1 MQQRKVSPH
10 TSQVLK
16 QTPTERAAIVIGML
30 VSEDPFIAE
39 QILRSLDPRVLA
51 RIFASLKKLPALD
64 GDTVDQVLGE
74 FLDLVRSSKGAS
86 SANSNSNREAILNR
100 LEQKLLSNRPRGAAA
115 NHSGQQRSNRERD
128 DNSVYLSEI
137 NTSRQ
142 IQSLQQLLESID
154 AEILLDFANK
164 ESLPAVCLALSMA
177 PSETAANVLRRTKTE
192 RATELI
198 LGISQLN
205 EVTDVAIDT
214 LIESIEALQ
223 AQHRRTVRLGGFENG
238 TARVVSLLSALE
250 PSKREALIERLATM
264 PEAAPQQLAA
274 SVRKSLVTMQHLA
287 KLLPRD
293 LSLVLA
299 QTRDGAL
306 ALALVNQPEPIIQK
320 LLAALST
327 RRRECVQEE
336 LLQLDKQRGRIRLA
350 DVVSAQEG
358 LVNTAHQLKESNKIV
373 FPWDEQMI

>member
-30 VSEDPFIAE
+30 VSEDPLIAE

-86 SANSNSNREAILNR
+86 STNSISNREAILNR
-100 LEQKLLSNRPRGAAA
+100 LEQKLLANRNPA
-115 NHSGQQRSNRERD
+115 NRSENKGTSQQADETSA
-128 DNSVYLSEI
+128 YLSEI
-137 NTSRQ
+137 NSSRQ

-154 AEILLDFANK
+154 AEVLLDFANK
-164 ESLPAVCLALSMA
+164 ESQSAVCLALSMA
-177 PSETAANVLRRTKTE
+177 PSETAANVLRKLKTE

-205 EVTDVAIDT
+205 QVTGVAIEA

-223 AQHRRTVRLGGFENG
+223 AQHRRSVRLGGFENG

-274 SVRKSLVTMQHLA
+274 SVRKSLVTMEHLA

-293 LSLVLA
+293 LGLVLA

-306 ALALVNQPEPIIQK
+306 ALALMNQPEALK
-320 LLAALST
+320 VAFLAALST

-336 LLQLDKQRGRIRLA
+336 LLQLEQQRGRIRLA

-358 LVNTAHQLKESNKIV
+358 LVNIALQLKNANTIV
-373 FPWDEQMI
+373 FPWDEKLV

>member
-1 MQQRKVSPH
+1 MQQRKVSAH

-30 VSEDPFIAE
+30 VSEDPLIAE
-39 QILRSLDPRVLA
+39 QILRSLDPLVLA

-64 GDTVDQVLGE
+64 GGTVDQVLGE

-100 LEQKLLSNRPRGAAA
+100 LEQKLLANRNLA
-115 NHSGQQRSNRERD
+115 NRSEKKGTSQQADETSA
-128 DNSVYLSEI
+128 YLSEI
-137 NTSRQ
+137 NSSRQ

-154 AEILLDFANK
+154 AEVLLDFANK
-164 ESLPAVCLALSMA
+164 ESPAALCLALSMA
-177 PSETAANVLRRTKTE
+177 PSETAANVLRKLKTE

-205 EVTDVAIDT
+205 QVTSVAIEA

-223 AQHRRTVRLGGFENG
+223 AQHRRSVRLGGFENG

-287 KLLPRD
+287 RLLPRD
-293 LSLVLA
+293 LGLVLA

-306 ALALVNQPEPIIQK
+306 ALALVNQPEALK
-320 LLAALST
+320 LALLAALST

-336 LLQLDKQRGRIRLA
+336 LLQLEKQRGRIRLA

-358 LVNTAHQLKESNKIV
+358 LVNIALQLKNANTIV
-373 FPWDEQMI
+373 FPWDERLI